1 MQSLF
6 LCPVCYYSSMG
17 LDTDNVFQELF
28 DEQTAKI
35 PVLFRMNKKRRKV
48 QLIILAVLALSAVI
62 LLVTFYSTGRYVQF
76 ETGRGLGFNDY
87 DYGYLIAFIVVMV
100 VIVVLSLWMVITELL
115 EKRAFAKAS
124 RLANMIYLSE
134 RHRDE
139 IRRQND
145 RLLKPY

>member
-1 MQSLF
+1 
-6 LCPVCYYSSMG
+6 MG

-28 DEQTAKI
+28 DEQTSKI

-48 QLIILAVLALSAVI
+48 QLIILSVLAVFAVI
-62 LLVTFYSTGRYVQF
+62 LLVTFYSTGRYEQL
-76 ETGRGLGFNDY
+76 ESDRGPGFNDY
-87 DYGYLIAFIVVMV
+87 DYEYLIAFIVVMV
-100 VIVVLSLWMVITELL
+100 VTAVLSLWMVIAELL

-134 RHRDE
+134 RHRNE

-145 RLLKPY
+145 RLLKRF